1 MVIPVLVVA
10 IVALTV
16 LAWVAL
22 PLRRGPR
29 SDAPLPSLELE
40 EAEADKRSALVAI
53 VDIENEHAVGKLSR
67 PDLDAL
73 KAEYEA
79 RALEALRRAEAL
91 REEQPLSASGGE
103 ADQRSSR
110 RSRQEDQGSSRRS
123 RQEDQGSS
131 RRSRQEDQG
140 SSRRSRQE
148 EWLDDDEL
156 ELEIAAIRERL
167 RCPSCGAARAPGESC
182 DRCGA

>member
-1 MVIPVLVVA
+1 VIPVLVVA

-91 REEQPLSASGGE
+91 REEQPLSASGGQ
-103 ADQRSSR
+103 ADQRSSQR
-110 RSRQEDQGSSRRS
+110 ASEADER
-123 RQEDQGSS
+123 
-131 RRSRQEDQG
+131 

-167 RCPSCGAARAPGESC
+167 RCPSCGAARAPGEPC

>member
-123 RQEDQGSS
+123 RQE
-131 RRSRQEDQG
+131 
-140 SSRRSRQE
+140 

>member
-1 MVIPVLVVA
+1 MIPVLVVA

-91 REEQPLSASGGE
+91 REEQPLSASGGQ
-103 ADQRSSR
+103 ADQR
-110 RSRQEDQGSSRRS
+110 
-123 RQEDQGSS
+123 
-131 RRSRQEDQG
+131 

-167 RCPSCGAARAPGESC
+167 RCPSCGAARAPGAPC

>member
-1 MVIPVLVVA
+1 MIPALVVA

-67 PDLDAL
+67 PDFDAL
-73 KAEYEA
+73 KSEYEA

-91 REEQPLSASGGE
+91 REEQPVPASGGQ
-103 ADQRSSR
+103 AGQRSSR
-110 RSRQEDQGSSRRS
+110 RSREAQ
-123 RQEDQGSS
+123 
-131 RRSRQEDQG
+131 
-140 SSRRSRQE
+140 
-148 EWLDDDEL
+148 WLDDDEL

-167 RCPSCGAARAPGESC
+167 RCPSCGAARPPGESC

>member
-1 MVIPVLVVA
+1 VIPVLVVV

-79 RALEALRRAEAL
+79 RALEALRRTEAL
-91 REEQPLSASGGE
+91 REEQPLSASGGQ
-103 ADQRSSR
+103 ADQR
-110 RSRQEDQGSSRRS
+110 
-123 RQEDQGSS
+123 
-131 RRSRQEDQG
+131 

-167 RCPSCGAARAPGESC
+167 RCPSCGAARAPGAPC

>member
-1 MVIPVLVVA
+1 MIPVLVVA

-79 RALEALRRAEAL
+79 RALKALRRAEAL
-91 REEQPLSASGGE
+91 REEQPLSASGGQ

-110 RSRQEDQGSSRRS
+110 RASEADERSSRRS
-123 RQEDQGSS
+123 REVHQ
-131 RRSRQEDQG
+131 R

-167 RCPSCGAARAPGESC
+167 RCPSCGAARAPGEPC

>member
-1 MVIPVLVVA
+1 MIPVLVVV

-91 REEQPLSASGGE
+91 REEQPLSASGGQ
-103 ADQRSSR
+103 ADQR
-110 RSRQEDQGSSRRS
+110 
-123 RQEDQGSS
+123 
-131 RRSRQEDQG
+131 

-167 RCPSCGAARAPGESC
+167 RCPSCGAARAPGAPC

>member
-131 RRSRQEDQG
+131 RRSRQE
-140 SSRRSRQE
+140 

>member
-1 MVIPVLVVA
+1 MIPVLVVA

-22 PLRRGPR
+22 PLWRGPR

-91 REEQPLSASGGE
+91 REEQPLSASGGQ
-103 ADQRSSR
+103 ADQR
-110 RSRQEDQGSSRRS
+110 
-123 RQEDQGSS
+123 
-131 RRSRQEDQG
+131 

-167 RCPSCGAARAPGESC
+167 RCPSCGAARAPGAPC

>member
-1 MVIPVLVVA
+1 MIPVLVVA

-91 REEQPLSASGGE
+91 REEQPLSASGGQ
-103 ADQRSSR
+103 ADQRSSQR
-110 RSRQEDQGSSRRS
+110 ASEADER
-123 RQEDQGSS
+123 
-131 RRSRQEDQG
+131 

-167 RCPSCGAARAPGESC
+167 RCPSCGAARAPGAPC

>member
-1 MVIPVLVVA
+1 VIPVLVVA

-91 REEQPLSASGGE
+91 REEQPLSASGGQ
-103 ADQRSSR
+103 ADR
-110 RSRQEDQGSSRRS
+110 R
-123 RQEDQGSS
+123 
-131 RRSRQEDQG
+131 

-167 RCPSCGAARAPGESC
+167 RCPSCGAARAPGAPC

>member
-1 MVIPVLVVA
+1 VIPVLVVA

-91 REEQPLSASGGE
+91 REEQPLSASGGQPDQLPRRARE
-103 ADQRSSR
+103 AHQR
-110 RSRQEDQGSSRRS
+110 
-123 RQEDQGSS
+123 
-131 RRSRQEDQG
+131 

-167 RCPSCGAARAPGESC
+167 RCPSCGAARAPGAPC